1 MKSVVNWGKLHQ
13 FLDIHHDKPYNLC
26 LNKTPTSMPISKTVL
41 LPMQDR
47 EVILVK
53 FPLYSTSHCL
63 VGTFINII
71 SIILIVPYSYT
82 GKKKKKKE
90 LKCKS
95 QDIKPSEVSNA
106 AYPKRGRF
114 LGHRVGI
121 QQRIHVGISIFRR
134 NQKINKARIKKENSV
149 SGLLV

>member
-1 MKSVVNWGKLHQ
+1 MEDLFAKRADSNIPLDLLNNMKSVVNWGKLHQ
-13 FLDIHHDKPYNLC
+13 FLDIDHDKPYNLC

-53 FPLYSTSHCL
+53 FPLYLTSHCL

-82 GKKKKKKE
+82 GKKKKKE
-90 LKCKS
+90 LKCKIQG
-95 QDIKPSEVSNA
+95 QDKKPFEV
-106 AYPKRGRF
+106 
-114 LGHRVGI
+114 
-121 QQRIHVGISIFRR
+121 
-134 NQKINKARIKKENSV
+134 
-149 SGLLV
+149 

>member
-1 MKSVVNWGKLHQ
+1 MEDLFAKRADSNIPLDLLNNMKSVVNWGKLHQ

-53 FPLYSTSHCL
+53 FPLYLTSHCL

-82 GKKKKKKE
+82 GKKKKKE
-90 LKCKS
+90 LKCKIQG
-95 QDIKPSEVSNA
+95 QDKKPFEV
-106 AYPKRGRF
+106 
-114 LGHRVGI
+114 
-121 QQRIHVGISIFRR
+121 
-134 NQKINKARIKKENSV
+134 
-149 SGLLV
+149 